1 MDGHEIPLDSIVSR
15 ESISKSK
22 MRTIT
27 TLLNTGTYQ
36 ELEDL
41 LARETGGADSIK
53 LMNEI
58 VALGLKQ
65 YRKTLG

>member
-41 LARETGGADSIK
+41 LARETGGVDSIK

-58 VALGLKQ
+58 VSLGLKQ

>member
-41 LARETGGADSIK
+41 LARETGGVDSIK